1 MLCNQVCLAH
11 THKLAL
17 VVQLAR
23 QRDRVCAIST
33 EATQEAALEGMLRKV
48 QEKWAGVE
56 LTVKQY
62 KEAKDAYILGSTEE
76 VQAVLEDSL
85 VMMATI
91 SSSRY
96 VTGLPA

>member
-1 MLCNQVCLAH
+1 M
-11 THKLAL
+11 
-17 VVQLAR
+17 
-23 QRDRVCAIST
+23 CAIST
-33 EATQEAALEGMLRKV
+33 QATQGAALEGMLRKV

-56 LTVKQY
+56 PTAKQHQ
-62 KEAKDAYILGSTEE
+62 EAKDAYILGSTEE